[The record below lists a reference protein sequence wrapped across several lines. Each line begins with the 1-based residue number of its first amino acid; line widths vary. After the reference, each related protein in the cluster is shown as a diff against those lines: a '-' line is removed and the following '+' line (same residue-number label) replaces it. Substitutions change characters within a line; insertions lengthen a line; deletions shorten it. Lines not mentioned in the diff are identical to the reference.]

1 MLLYPAFGP
10 SSGTIAKKEVD
21 ESSLIFQ
28 LLQYEGMELF
38 KVMITD
44 NNNDE
49 LRKAFF
55 QNNVIRRLW
64 PILRPVLTR
73 DLCFPRGSGPNQAIL
88 PTYRA
93 ITHEMNDRYGL
104 PMPDWWT
111 MEFPPQAI

>member
-1 MLLYPAFGP
+1 LLLYPAFGP

-55 QNNVIRRLW
+55 
-64 PILRPVLTR
+64 
-73 DLCFPRGSGPNQAIL
+73 
-88 PTYRA
+88 
-93 ITHEMNDRYGL
+93 
-104 PMPDWWT
+104 
-111 MEFPPQAI
+111 